1 MNIVEVVNLTKV
13 FENLV
18 AVDHI
23 SFSLKK
29 GEILGLLGPNGAG
42 KTTTLQMLLG
52 VLEPTAGEIFFFE
65 KNLTAEREYIL
76 NRINFSSTYMNLPWV
91 LTVRENLRVLSYLY
105 AIENRKKRIDEIVE
119 LFGLNE
125 LLPQSIDT
133 LSAGQMTR
141 LNLAKAFLNSPEVL
155 LLDEPTASLD
165 PDVAHYVRS
174 FITNQRKKLDISI
187 IMTSHNMAEV
197 EEVCDRV
204 IFINR
209 GKIIADDTPQNLAK
223 TIQISHIQLLVS
235 KNIRKL
241 RRFCK
246 EKKLQMR
253 ADGRFIIIDINEKQ
267 IARLLSDIT
276 ALGIRYDEISIDQPS
291 LEDYFISTV
300 NRITR

>member
-174 FITNQRKKLDISI
+174 FITEQRKKLDISI

-253 ADGRFIIIDINEKQ
+253 SDGRFIIIDINEKQ

-276 ALGIRYDEISIDQPS
+276 ALGIQYDEISIDQPS